1 MIRTTFFQYKKRK
14 KSERLTNSNENAE
27 NGENE
32 TPQTCLDWM
41 DEWMNTKKKD
51 QTECNEQLHVWMVFH
66 SCVWF
71 GLDEILHSER
81 VFVCLKK
88 SAHERLC
95 VFSIR
100 ERIRTNLPPYIF
112 IDTYI

>member
-41 DEWMNTKKKD
+41 DEWMNTKKKTK
-51 QTECNEQLHVWMVFH
+51 QNVMNNFMCGWCFILVY
-66 SCVWF
+66 
-71 GLDEILHSER
+71 GLDWMKYYTQKGSLY
-81 VFVCLKK
+81 V
-88 SAHERLC
+88 
-95 VFSIR
+95 
-100 ERIRTNLPPYIF
+100 
-112 IDTYI
+112 